1 MNRSFSDN
9 NLVLILS
16 NAMDLKEE
24 NIAITSVLAKNDY
37 NVVIITS
44 NLPASILTKEYE
56 SNNIEMENIYFIDL
70 ITRYALG
77 SNPGNSDS
85 VQYVSTPENLTETGI
100 AITKLLSNIE
110 NDRIVFLFDS
120 VTSMLIYTSSDK
132 ITRFLHFIINKIRLK
147 NSKGVFMVTGGGI
160 NPALLMQL
168 RTFVDAVIEDKED
181 ISEFFSG

>member
-1 MNRSFSDN
+1 MSRSFSDN
-9 NLVLILS
+9 SLVLILS
-16 NAMDLKEE
+16 DAMDLKEE
-24 NIAITSVLAKNDY
+24 NIALTSVLAKNNY

-56 SNNIEMENIYFIDL
+56 LKGVEMKNVYFIDL

-85 VQYVSTPENLTETGI
+85 VQYISTPENLTEIGI
-100 AITKLLSNIE
+100 AITKILGNIE

-132 ITRFLHFIINKIRLK
+132 ITRFLHFIVNKIRLK
-147 NSKGVFMVTGGGI
+147 NSKGIFMATGGGI

-168 RTFVDAVIEDKED
+168 RTFVDAVIEDKEE
-181 ISEFFSG
+181 INEFFSG